1 MRDLTFKLIIIF
13 IATLLS
19 IYSLEIMLSF
29 WNNSSL
35 KAKKWDKYNLSRY
48 SVYNNLKEKNPNLA
62 LTTSPTTY
70 LKNDNYG
77 LLPLSGISNIL
88 TLNCNELGYWSKYVS
103 DRYGFNNP
111 NDSWDKEEI
120 KYLIIGDS
128 FVHGDCVNKPDDLSN
143 QLRLKIKD
151 NFGVLNLGYEGNGPL
166 LEYAT
171 LKEYFPNKKVHNVL
185 IFFAGAND
193 LIELII
199 EKENKILKEYLVND
213 SFTQDLIN
221 KQKIIDQISLN
232 KINEALKKYEN
243 DKKRIIY
250 FDQIKFKNILYL
262 KNLRHRLMWAFG
274 INIVFKK
281 ETEIPFSKE
290 LLTML
295 EKTKEF
301 VKNKGSKL
309 YFIYLPDYPGDYDG
323 FKTLDRLSYLK
334 IPIINIQHEVFKKHK
349 DPLSLFP
356 FRKRGHYT
364 PEGYKLIA
372 EKVFDLTKN

>member
-1 MRDLTFKLIIIF
+1 MRDLSFKLIIIF

-62 LTTSPTTY
+62 LTSAPHNY
-70 LKNDNYG
+70 LKNNNYG

-88 TLNCNELGYWSKYVS
+88 TINCNELGYWSKYVS

-151 NFGVLNLGYEGNGPL
+151 NFGVLNLGYGGNGPL

-171 LKEYFPNKKVHNVL
+171 LKEYFPNK
-185 IFFAGAND
+185 ITPP
-193 LIELII
+193 
-199 EKENKILKEYLVND
+199 
-213 SFTQDLIN
+213 S
-221 KQKIIDQISLN
+221 QK
-232 KINEALKKYEN
+232 
-243 DKKRIIY
+243 
-250 FDQIKFKNILYL
+250 
-262 KNLRHRLMWAFG
+262 
-274 INIVFKK
+274 
-281 ETEIPFSKE
+281 
-290 LLTML
+290 
-295 EKTKEF
+295 
-301 VKNKGSKL
+301 KL
-309 YFIYLPDYPGDYDG
+309 G
-323 FKTLDRLSYLK
+323 R
-334 IPIINIQHEVFKKHK
+334 
-349 DPLSLFP
+349 
-356 FRKRGHYT
+356 
-364 PEGYKLIA
+364 
-372 EKVFDLTKN
+372 